1 MTIWNRCSVCSNSSC
16 PPQRNQTALQTSN
29 GWRTLT
35 SQERWQ
41 TITWWTWILR
51 SPRRQSA
58 EINFQGGRDSQTLSL
73 SIPQNPSKV
82 TRSMHLVFISIS
94 YSANSRAILQSLV
107 RSSDK
112 NSDGAMDFEELKTF
126 GDFNLVYNIWPQH
139 LQMARGAEWGMRKW
153 VIFFIQTSL
162 LDQPLSKW
170 WRYPKSMQMWRK
182 LLFSIVYLLTSC
194 SVQVWFCFSSFAFSY
209 FYFFLFVF
217 FSSILSTSITPFFSS
232 TKNLLSATLHRV
244 KFFGA

>member
-35 SQERWQ
+35 SQGRWQ

-51 SPRRQSA
+51 SPKRQSA

-82 TRSMHLVFISIS
+82 THSIHLVFISIS
-94 YSANSRAILQSLV
+94 SSASRAVLQSLV

-112 NSDGAMDFEELKTF
+112 NSDGAMDFEELTTF

-162 LDQPLSKW
+162 LDQPHK
-170 WRYPKSMQMWRK
+170 
-182 LLFSIVYLLTSC
+182 
-194 SVQVWFCFSSFAFSY
+194 
-209 FYFFLFVF
+209 
-217 FSSILSTSITPFFSS
+217 
-232 TKNLLSATLHRV
+232 
-244 KFFGA
+244 

>member
-35 SQERWQ
+35 SQGRWQ

-82 TRSMHLVFISIS
+82 THSMHLVLISIS
-94 YSANSRAILQSLV
+94 SSANSRAILQSLV

-139 LQMARGAEWGMRKW
+139 LQMARGAEWGMKQW

-162 LDQPLSKW
+162 LDQPHK
-170 WRYPKSMQMWRK
+170 
-182 LLFSIVYLLTSC
+182 
-194 SVQVWFCFSSFAFSY
+194 
-209 FYFFLFVF
+209 
-217 FSSILSTSITPFFSS
+217 
-232 TKNLLSATLHRV
+232 
-244 KFFGA
+244 